1 MGDLNLNA
9 ICAQRRLKMLFPT
22 PPIRYDLTSPYP
34 SFTQSQLDMRR
45 KAEILQYAGNK
56 TNTKTNNIT
65 KAERYAQVISGKY
78 QSKSY
83 ATVYELKPNIVNKE
97 TTTFYFN
104 TIPADINCP
113 ADDMLPTPTSSS
125 GVPGPIINLV
135 RDTSVPLYNYAVNN
149 ISYSI
154 INNENVDQWRIYS
167 DDDLFVN
174 NDIDTHFL
182 YTSNDNPN
190 INSPTHSFD
199 IQIPFSIY
207 IQGYNT
213 TNNVVSLDGS
223 MSIAVTSISTTVYYN
238 STLLPYS
245 TPTYSF
251 SDASSI
257 TVRNISNIQPGSFYS
272 ATVYSGLLTISNI
285 QVLSE
290 PFVYDVKIKVEMTP
304 DYGSNDRYIDKF
316 SITNY
321 GLFLN
326 ATSTTNQF
334 TNCSIVTG

>member
-22 PPIRYDLTSPYP
+22 PPIRYDPTSPYP
-34 SFTQSQLDMRR
+34 NFTQSQLDMRR

-56 TNTKTNNIT
+56 TNTKTNSIT
-65 KAERYAQVISGKY
+65 KAQRYAQIISGKY

-83 ATVYELKPNIVNKE
+83 VTVYDLSYSIRDNN
-97 TTTFYFN
+97 YYYN
-104 TIPADINCP
+104 RIPADINCP

-135 RDTSVPLYNYAVNN
+135 RDTSVPLYNYATNN

-174 NDIDTHFL
+174 NDTDTHLL
-182 YTSNDNPN
+182 YSSNDNPN

-207 IQGYNT
+207 IKGYNN
-213 TNNVVSLDGS
+213 TNSVVSLDGS
-223 MSIAVTSISTTVYYN
+223 MSLAITSISTTVYYN

-257 TVRNISNIQPGSFYS
+257 TIRNISNIQPGSYYS
-272 ATVYSGLLTISNI
+272 ATVHSGFLTISNI
-285 QVLSE
+285 QVLTE
-290 PFVYDVKIKVEMTP
+290 PFVYDVKIKVVMTP
-304 DYGSNDRYIDKF
+304 NYGINTNYLDKF

-326 ATSTTNQF
+326 ATGTTNQF
-334 TNCSIVTG
+334 TNCTA